1 MKTYVVPVAFI
12 ANGKLVVHV
21 QVVIVPKEEDIKNK
35 IYELYS
41 YLPTDQLQSLQIMI
55 YDEVKIK
62 YM

>member
-1 MKTYVVPVAFI
+1 MKTYVVPVAFL
-12 ANGKLVVHV
+12 ANEKLVVHL
-21 QVVIVPKEEDIKNK
+21 QVVIVPQEKDIKDK

-41 YLPTDQLQSLQIMI
+41 YLPTDQLQSLEIMI